1 MRWGARTLDLDLVQY
16 GDPASDTDV
25 TSDLPRLTLPHPRA
39 HERAFVLVPWLEADP
54 AAVLRHEGRA
64 VPVADLVAGARHDRR
79 APAPDRPHR
88 PTTDGGHEN

>member
-16 GDPASDTDV
+16 GDPAPAP
-25 TSDLPRLTLPHPRA
+25 TSRPTWPRLTLPHPRA

-64 VPVADLVAGARHDRR
+64 VPVADLVAGLDTTGV
-79 APAPDRPHR
+79 RPR
-88 PTTDGGHEN
+88 PTEPSPTTDGGHEN